1 MALMDNLLNAAT
13 KMLGGNSE
21 NGAQGSLTDMAMD
34 LVKQQGGV
42 GNLIRQKYCLTW
54 SIKPRL
60 TARLKMRMVSAWTTS
75 LLCC

>member
-13 KMLGGNSE
+13 QMLGGNSE

-42 GNLIRQKYCLTW
+42 EPDQ
-54 SIKPRL
+54 P
-60 TARLKMRMVSAWTTS
+60 TATRRFG
-75 LLCC
+75 